1 MFLHQGLLTLWGPA
15 MESLGT
21 GTNGGEAFFTF
32 LPFYPFTF
40 KSPFLPFYFFT
51 FKSPFLLF
59 YLFTFLPL
67 KVNTEIELE
76 GSIVGFVETV
86 VADVGK
92 TDVVGEIG
100 IEHVVADAAADADTT
115 IKAAEVCILE

>member
-21 GTNGGEAFFTF
+21 GTNGGRPFLLFYLFTF
-32 LPFYPFTF
+32 LPL
-40 KSPFLPFYFFT
+40 KALFYFFT

>member
-1 MFLHQGLLTLWGPA
+1 

-21 GTNGGEAFFTF
+21 GTNGGRPF
-32 LPFYPFTF
+32 LLFTF
-40 KSPFLPFYFFT
+40 KSPFL
-51 FKSPFLLF
+51 S
-59 YLFTFLPL
+59 L

-115 IKAAEVCILE
+115 IAAAEVCILE

>member
-1 MFLHQGLLTLWGPA
+1 M
-15 MESLGT
+15 GT
-21 GTNGGEAFFTF
+21 SDGIAGNGDERGKAFF
-32 LPFYPFTF
+32 
-40 KSPFLPFYFFT
+40 YF
-51 FKSPFLLF
+51 
-59 YLFTFLPL
+59 FTFLPL

-115 IKAAEVCILE
+115 IEAAEVCILE

>member
-1 MFLHQGLLTLWGPA
+1 M
-15 MESLGT
+15 GT
-21 GTNGGEAFFTF
+21 SDGIAGNGDERGVG
-32 LPFYPFTF
+32 
-40 KSPFLPFYFFT
+40 
-51 FKSPFLLF
+51 LF
-59 YLFTFLPL
+59 YLFTFLPFYFFTLL

-115 IKAAEVCILE
+115 IAAAEVCILE

>member
-1 MFLHQGLLTLWGPA
+1 MRTSDGIAGNGDERGVGLFYL
-15 MESLGT
+15 
-21 GTNGGEAFFTF
+21 FTF
-32 LPFYPFTF
+32 LP
-40 KSPFLPFYFFT
+40 
-51 FKSPFLLF
+51 F

-92 TDVVGEIG
+92 TDVVGEIS